1 MTHRLSD
8 ETQQEVWDTI
18 RAVNEAWTRGDP
30 DQLGEFFHPRM
41 VAITP
46 SDRLRREGAEA
57 CQAGWKAFVEATR
70 IHAWREVDPLVH
82 VHGDAAVV
90 TYYYDIDFEMNG
102 QRMREGGRDMFFLV
116 REDGRWWVVADQFS
130 SWPGSNPP

>member
-1 MTHRLSD
+1 MTQRISQSSEPD
-8 ETQQEVWDTI
+8 DVQQEVWDTI

-30 DQLGEFFHPRM
+30 DQLRAFFHPRM

-46 SDRLRREGAEA
+46 SDRLRREGVEA
-57 CQAGWKAFVEATR
+57 CLAGWKAFVEATR
-70 IHAWREVDPLVH
+70 IHSWRERDPLVQ
-82 VHGDAAVV
+82 VYGDAAVV

-102 QRMREGGRDMFFLV
+102 ERRQEGGRDMFFLV

-130 SWPGSNPP
+130 S